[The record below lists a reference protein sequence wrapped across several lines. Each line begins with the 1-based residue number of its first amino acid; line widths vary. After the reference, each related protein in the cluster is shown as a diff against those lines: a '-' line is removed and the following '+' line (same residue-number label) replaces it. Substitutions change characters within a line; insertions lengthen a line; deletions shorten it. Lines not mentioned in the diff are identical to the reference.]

1 VAATTTAAGA
11 ASEQPLDRKTI
22 LALVAMGVA
31 VFIVANDFTAL
42 AVALPAIEKQF
53 NTDVG
58 TVQWVINAYALT
70 FGVLIVVG
78 GRLADIFG
86 RKRIFIL
93 GAAIFASFSVL
104 GGVAQDTAWLIAC
117 RALMG
122 IGGAM
127 MWPAILGMTFA
138 ALPESRAGLAGGLIL
153 GAAGIGNAVGP
164 MFGGVLTDALSW
176 RWIFFVNVPIAAFGV
191 LATWLAIH
199 QHEPEP
205 TDRRIDYG
213 GVATLS
219 LGLVALLVALDQVTD
234 WGWGDVRIIALLAIC
249 VVMLVG
255 FGLIERKMNE
265 AALIPRDVIAN
276 RDFATACLAVL
287 LISAVFF
294 STLLYLP
301 QFMQKILGYSPL
313 GSGVGLV
320 PMMGTFA
327 LTSFVAGPLYT
338 KLGAKLIV
346 SLGAGAIFVGILLL
360 SLVSR
365 DSGRDARARR
375 RHRPVL
381 LVDHDRQRDRAR
393 RLARGPRRRHRL
405 HVPDRRW
412 LSRPRAEHDDL
423 HIELEEQSQQPPRWA
438 RSESHSDTVRS
449 GARNPRRD
457 GVRQAGTHAV
467 LEHRRASP
475 LLARARLIR
484 RRPAHGIP
492 PRHWAGARRAARR
505 RAVRRRPFGLD
516 FRRAIESPRRRRRR
530 RARAPRRAR
539 GAHRSPRRSRWDS
552 TSTTSRRMSFP
563 SRRARSRGCA
573 RR

>member
-1 VAATTTAAGA
+1 MVRRKMASTTTTSAGTAGA
-11 ASEQPLDRKTI
+11 EQPVDRKTI
-22 LALVAMGVA
+22 LALIAMGVA

-53 NTDVG
+53 DTDVG

-104 GGVAQDTAWLIAC
+104 GGAAQDTAWLISC

-199 QHEPEP
+199 QTEPQP
-205 TDRRIDYG
+205 ADRRIDYG

-219 LGLVALLVALDQVTD
+219 LGLVSLLVALDQVTD
-234 WGWGDVRIIALLAIC
+234 WGWGDPRILALLVIC
-249 VVMLVG
+249 AVMLVG
-255 FGLIERKMNE
+255 FGLIERRMDE

-276 RDFATACLAVL
+276 RNFSTACLAVL
-287 LISAVFF
+287 LMSAVFF

-313 GSGVGLV
+313 ESGVGLV

-327 LTSFVAGPLYT
+327 LTSFVAGPLYS

-346 SLGAGAIFVGILLL
+346 SLGCGAIALGILLL
-360 SLVSR
+360 SLVAR
-365 DSGRDARARR
+365 DSGYGGLVVGMLVLGVGIGLFYSSITTASVTALDSSRAGLAGGIVYMFQIAGGSIGLGLNTTIFTSSSKSNLNDHLAHVGAAVTSTQSDLVHGILAGTASGQHVLRQFPAAVAERLSSLVRDAFVTGLHTAFRLDTGLAFGA
-375 RHRPVL
+375 L
-381 LVDHDRQRDRAR
+381 LV
-393 RLARGPRRRHRL
+393 
-405 HVPDRRW
+405 
-412 LSRPRAEHDDL
+412 
-423 HIELEEQSQQPPRWA
+423 
-438 RSESHSDTVRS
+438 
-449 GARNPRRD
+449 
-457 GVRQAGTHAV
+457 AV
-467 LEHRRASP
+467 LFVGGTVH
-475 LLARARLIR
+475 
-484 RRPAHGIP
+484 
-492 PRHWAGARRAARR
+492 
-505 RAVRRRPFGLD
+505 
-516 FRRAIESPRRRRRR
+516 
-530 RARAPRRAR
+530 R
-539 GAHRSPRRSRWDS
+539 GAQS
-552 TSTTSRRMSFP
+552 
-563 SRRARSRGCA
+563 A
-573 RR
+573 